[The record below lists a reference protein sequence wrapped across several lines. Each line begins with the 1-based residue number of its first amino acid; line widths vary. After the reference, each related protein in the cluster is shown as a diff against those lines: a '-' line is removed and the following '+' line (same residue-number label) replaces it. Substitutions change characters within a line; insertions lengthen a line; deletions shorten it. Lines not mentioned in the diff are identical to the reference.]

1 MSKGLPWWLRELKC
15 LPAMRETW
23 VWSLGWEDP
32 LEKETATN
40 SSILA
45 RKIPWTEKP
54 GGLQSMGSQRVGH
67 DWAAS
72 LNFTLWPR
80 ENLWSSLRYI
90 LSSSSKQYRL
100 CMIIILLGRKR
111 LLWVSIHSGN
121 TSLLWNMWMSQ
132 YFHEHYYY
140 PNIECA
146 CDFYSF
152 T

>member
-15 LPAMRETW
+15 LPAMRDTW

-45 RKIPWTEKP
+45 WEIPWTEKP

-67 DWAAS
+67 DRAAS

-140 PNIECA
+140 PNIECV